1 MSNYFETQS
10 TFNFKN
16 MKKHHLI
23 LGCSAVFTL
32 LFYKESVGV
41 NLAIFGLLLTGLIYS
56 FYRNRFTD
64 HSYWAL
70 MIASILSC
78 LAFAWY
84 GDFVSFLALALSVI
98 FLQFKTQEAKLKI
111 VQVFPLVFLN
121 GITSLGRIL
130 MFSQWLP
137 KREIKNDFA
146 KKLIAYV
153 IIPTVFVALFFM
165 VYAFGSDHFSALFT
179 DYTLDLNIFQ
189 VVLIALL
196 GFYISFTFWNYWL
209 PEICYDKNSLLN
221 NDFSNE
227 IRVSNQKTFPFLD
240 IDFER
245 RSGEITL
252 LLLNALLLVFIA
264 TYNYEQFFEVIE
276 KSKLSSATH
285 ERVNAVIFSIVMAVG
300 VILFYF
306 KGGFNFDEKA
316 KKMKQLSKIWI
327 VLNGILIISAIIKNS
342 EYVSFFG
349 LTYKRL
355 GVYAFL
361 CLAIIGLFFAFL
373 KISKQ
378 KTNAYLFNQ
387 MVWYFY
393 GTILLCSFV
402 NWGNLITTYNISVN
416 KGVEPRFLSD
426 LNFNDKARREYFLL
440 KNIDGESTE
449 ISREEL
455 ISERQKESFLSKA
468 LYYETVS
475 FE

>member
-1 MSNYFETQS
+1 
-10 TFNFKN
+10 

-23 LGCSAVFTL
+23 LGCSAIFTL
-32 LFYKESVGV
+32 LFYNESVGV
-41 NLAIFGLLLTGLIYS
+41 NLAIFGFLLTGLIYS

-64 HSYWAL
+64 YSYWAL

-111 VQVFPLVFLN
+111 MQVFPLVFLN
-121 GITSLGRIL
+121 GITSLGRIV

-209 PEICYDKNSLLN
+209 PEICYDKNSWLN

-285 ERVNAVIFSIVMAVG
+285 ERVNAVIFSIVMALG

-402 NWGNLITTYNISVN
+402 NWGNIITAYNISVN
-416 KGVEPRFLSD
+416 KGVEPVFLSD
-426 LNFNDKARREYFLL
+426 LNFNDEARREYFLL
-440 KNIDGESTE
+440 KNLDGESTE

-455 ISERQKESFLSKA
+455 ISERQNESFLSKA

>member
-1 MSNYFETQS
+1 
-10 TFNFKN
+10 

-23 LGCSAVFTL
+23 LGCSAIFTL
-32 LFYKESVGV
+32 LFYNESVGV
-41 NLAIFGLLLTGLIYS
+41 NLAIFGFLLTGLIYS

-64 HSYWAL
+64 YSYWAL

-111 VQVFPLVFLN
+111 MQVFPLVFLN
-121 GITSLGRIL
+121 GITSLGRIV

-153 IIPTVFVALFFM
+153 VIPTVFVALFFM

-189 VVLIALL
+189 LVLITLL

-209 PEICYDKNSLLN
+209 PEICYDKNSLLD

-285 ERVNAVIFSIVMAVG
+285 ERVNAVIFSIVMALG

-402 NWGNLITTYNISVN
+402 NWGNIITAYNISVN
-416 KGVEPRFLSD
+416 KGVEPVFLSD
-426 LNFNDKARREYFLL
+426 LNFNDEARREYFLL
-440 KNIDGESTE
+440 KNLDGESTE

-455 ISERQKESFLSKA
+455 ISERQNESFLSKA

>member
-1 MSNYFETQS
+1 
-10 TFNFKN
+10 
-16 MKKHHLI
+16 MKKYHLI
-23 LGCSAVFTL
+23 LACSLIFTL
-32 LFYKESVGV
+32 LFYNESVGV
-41 NLAIFGLLLTGLIYS
+41 NLGIFGLLLTGLIYF
-56 FYRNRFTD
+56 FYRSRFTD

-78 LAFAWY
+78 SAFAWY

-98 FLQFKTQEAKLKI
+98 FLQFKTQETKLKI
-111 VQVFPLVFLN
+111 IQVFPLVFIN
-121 GITSLGRIL
+121 GIASLGRIF

-146 KKLIAYV
+146 KKLIAYF
-153 IIPTVFVALFFM
+153 IIPIVFVGLFFM
-165 VYAFGSDHFSALFT
+165 VYAFGSDHFSAIFT

-209 PEICYDKNSLLN
+209 PEICYDKNPLLD

-252 LLLNALLLVFIA
+252 LLLNVLLLVFIA
-264 TYNYEQFFEVIE
+264 TYNYEQFFEDID

-285 ERVNAVIFSIVMAVG
+285 ERVNAVVFSIVMAVG

-306 KGGFNFDEKA
+306 KGSFNFDEKA
-316 KKMKQLSKIWI
+316 KRLKQLSKIWI
-327 VLNGILIISAIIKNS
+327 LLNGVLILSTIVKNS

-355 GVYAFL
+355 GVFAFL
-361 CLAIIGLFFAFL
+361 CLAIIGLFFTFL
-373 KISKQ
+373 KITKQ

-387 MVWYFY
+387 MIWYFY

-402 NWGNLITTYNISVN
+402 NWGNLITNYNISVN

-426 LNFNDKARREYFLL
+426 LNFNDEARRDYFLL
-440 KNIDGESTE
+440 KNLDGESTE

-455 ISERQKESFLSKA
+455 ISERQNESFLSKA
-468 LYYETVS
+468 LYYETIR
-475 FE
+475 FK

>member
-1 MSNYFETQS
+1 
-10 TFNFKN
+10 
-16 MKKHHLI
+16 MKKYHLI
-23 LGCSAVFTL
+23 LACSLIFTL
-32 LFYKESVGV
+32 LFYNESVGV
-41 NLAIFGLLLTGLIYS
+41 NLGIFGLLLTGLIYF
-56 FYRNRFTD
+56 FYRSRFTD

-78 LAFAWY
+78 SAFAWY

-98 FLQFKTQEAKLKI
+98 FLQFKTQETKLKI
-111 VQVFPLVFLN
+111 MQVFPLIFIN
-121 GITSLGRIL
+121 GIASLGRIF

-146 KKLIAYV
+146 KKLIAYF
-153 IIPTVFVALFFM
+153 IIPIVFVALFFM
-165 VYAFGSDHFSALFT
+165 VYAFGSDHFSAIFT

-209 PEICYDKNSLLN
+209 PEICYDKNPLLD

-252 LLLNALLLVFIA
+252 LLLNVLLLVFIA
-264 TYNYEQFFEVIE
+264 TYNYEQFFEDID

-285 ERVNAVIFSIVMAVG
+285 ERVNAVVFSIVMAVG

-306 KGGFNFDEKA
+306 KGSFNFDEKA
-316 KKMKQLSKIWI
+316 KRLKQLSKIWI
-327 VLNGILIISAIIKNS
+327 LLNGVLILSTIVKNS

-355 GVYAFL
+355 GVFAFL
-361 CLAIIGLFFAFL
+361 CLAIIGLFFTFL
-373 KISKQ
+373 KITKQ

-387 MVWYFY
+387 MIWYFY

-402 NWGNLITTYNISVN
+402 NWGNLITNYNISVN

-426 LNFNDKARREYFLL
+426 LNFNDEARRDYFLL
-440 KNIDGESTE
+440 KNLDGESTE

-455 ISERQKESFLSKA
+455 ISERQNESFLSKA

>member
-1 MSNYFETQS
+1 
-10 TFNFKN
+10 
-16 MKKHHLI
+16 MKKYHLI
-23 LGCSAVFTL
+23 LACSLIFTL
-32 LFYKESVGV
+32 LFYNESVGV
-41 NLAIFGLLLTGLIYS
+41 NLGIFGLLLTGLIYF
-56 FYRNRFTD
+56 FYRSRFTD

-78 LAFAWY
+78 SAFAWY

-98 FLQFKTQEAKLKI
+98 FLQFRTQETKLKI
-111 VQVFPLVFLN
+111 IQVFPLVFIN
-121 GITSLGRIL
+121 GIASLGRIF

-146 KKLIAYV
+146 KKLIAYF
-153 IIPTVFVALFFM
+153 IIPIVFVGLFFM
-165 VYAFGSDHFSALFT
+165 VYAFGSDHFSAIFT

-209 PEICYDKNSLLN
+209 PEICYDKNSLLD

-252 LLLNALLLVFIA
+252 LLLNVLLLVFIA
-264 TYNYEQFFEVIE
+264 TYNYEQFFEDID

-285 ERVNAVIFSIVMAVG
+285 ERVNAVVFSIVMAVG

-306 KGGFNFDEKA
+306 KGSFNFDEKA
-316 KKMKQLSKIWI
+316 KRLKQLSKIWI
-327 VLNGILIISAIIKNS
+327 LLNGVLILSTIVKNS

-355 GVYAFL
+355 GVFAFL
-361 CLAIIGLFFAFL
+361 CLAIIGLFFTFL
-373 KISKQ
+373 KITKQ

-387 MVWYFY
+387 MIWYFY

-402 NWGNLITTYNISVN
+402 NWGNLITNYNISVN

-426 LNFNDKARREYFLL
+426 LNFNDEARRDYFLL
-440 KNIDGESTE
+440 KNLDGESTE

-455 ISERQKESFLSKA
+455 ISERQNESFLSKA
-468 LYYETVS
+468 LYYETIR
-475 FE
+475 FK